1 MIQKLIQASNF
12 FSKISKSYMKGTP
25 LHIYY
30 IIYPI
35 AWFRFMKEVYRWEMS
50 KGTQTDRHDFPNQ

>member
-12 FSKISKSYMKGTP
+12 FSKVSKSYMKGTP
-25 LHIYY
+25 LYLYY
-30 IIYPI
+30 ILYPI

-50 KGTQTDRHDFPNQ
+50 KGTQTGRHDSPNQ